1 MAEKIATM
9 IAAMSTWS
17 ANTSQKFQF
26 CALPT
31 AAPMAAATMPTSI
44 VRKQPRGWLFG
55 TTIRATA
62 PMMSPIKIAEKKPL
76 NCMGDILAYRRTVV
90 GKGSQKDPRAV
101 VDAVAFGP
109 SDVLADR
116 DPRDTSTA
124 PGGRDEAEAATAL
137 LVPELTSMQ
146 ERLYAE
152 GVGGGQRSLL
162 LLLQGMDTSGKDG
175 TVRRVVGAMNP
186 AGVRITSFKKP
197 TAEEL
202 AHDFL
207 WRVDNALPEPG
218 TVGVFNRSHYE
229 DVLVVR
235 VHDLVPE
242 SEWSTRYDRIN
253 EFEHRVVD
261 AGTHIVKVMLH
272 ISKDEQKKRLGDRL
286 ADPSKYWKY
295 NAGDLTE
302 RAFWDDYQA
311 AYQDAL
317 ARCSTDSAPWYVVPA
332 DHKWYRDWVVANLL
346 VCAMRDLNPVYPPA
360 DFDVAEQR
368 RLVAALD

>member
-1 MAEKIATM
+1 
-9 IAAMSTWS
+9 MS
-17 ANTSQKFQF
+17 
-26 CALPT
+26 
-31 AAPMAAATMPTSI
+31 
-44 VRKQPRGWLFG
+44 
-55 TTIRATA
+55 
-62 PMMSPIKIAEKKPL
+62 
-76 NCMGDILAYRRTVV
+76 YRRQVV
-90 GKGSQKDPRAV
+90 GKGSSLTP
-101 VDAVAFGP
+101 DAVARTYTFAPG
-109 SDVLADR
+109 DTLADR
-116 DPRDTSTA
+116 STDEPRTA
-124 PGGRDEAEAATAL
+124 PGDRAATEAATQL
-137 LVPELTSMQ
+137 LLEELAVLQ

-152 GVGGGQRSLL
+152 GVGGGQRSVL

-175 TVRRVVGAMNP
+175 SVRRVVGSMNP
-186 AGVRITSFKKP
+186 AGVSITSFKKP

-207 WRVDNALPEPG
+207 WRIDKALPAPG
-218 TVGVFNRSHYE
+218 QVGVFNRSQYE

-235 VHDLVPE
+235 VHELVPE

-272 ISKDEQKKRLGDRL
+272 ISKAEQKERLGERL
-286 ADPSKYWKY
+286 EDPTKYWKY

-302 RAFWDDYQA
+302 RAFWDDYQS

-317 ARCSTDSAPWYVVPA
+317 ARCSTDAAPWYVVPG
-332 DHKWYRDWVVANLL
+332 DRKWYRDWVLANLL
-346 VCAMRDLNPVYPPA
+346 VDALRDMNPTYPPA

>member
-1 MAEKIATM
+1 
-9 IAAMSTWS
+9 
-17 ANTSQKFQF
+17 
-26 CALPT
+26 
-31 AAPMAAATMPTSI
+31 
-44 VRKQPRGWLFG
+44 
-55 TTIRATA
+55 
-62 PMMSPIKIAEKKPL
+62 
-76 NCMGDILAYRRTVV
+76 MGDILAYRRTAM
-90 GKGSQKDPRAV
+90 GKGSPKSPRAV
-101 VDAVAFGP
+101 AEAVAFGAD
-109 SDVLADR
+109 DVLADR
-116 DPRDTSTA
+116 DPGDTSTA
-124 PGGRDEAEAATAL
+124 PGSHEETEAATAA
-137 LVPELTSMQ
+137 LVTELTGAQ

-152 GVGGGQRSLL
+152 GVGGGRRSLL

-186 AGVRITSFKKP
+186 AGVRISSFKKP

-202 AHDFL
+202 SHDFL
-207 WRVDNALPEPG
+207 WRIDNALPEPG
-218 TVGVFNRSHYE
+218 DVGVFNRSQYE

-272 ISKDEQKKRLGDRL
+272 ISKEEQKQRL
-286 ADPSKYWKY
+286 AERLEDPSKYWKY
-295 NAGDLTE
+295 KAGDLTE

-317 ARCSTDSAPWYVVPA
+317 ARCSTDAAPWYVVPG
-332 DHKWYRDWVVANLL
+332 DRKWYRDWVVTNLL
-346 VCAMRDLNPVYPPA
+346 VAAMRDMNPVYPPA
-360 DFDVAEQR
+360 AFDVTEQR

>member
-1 MAEKIATM
+1 M
-9 IAAMSTWS
+9 
-17 ANTSQKFQF
+17 
-26 CALPT
+26 
-31 AAPMAAATMPTSI
+31 
-44 VRKQPRGWLFG
+44 
-55 TTIRATA
+55 
-62 PMMSPIKIAEKKPL
+62 
-76 NCMGDILAYRRTVV
+76 
-90 GKGSQKDPRAV
+90 GKGSGTDPRSVAAAV
-101 VDAVAFGP
+101 HFG
-109 SDVLADR
+109 SGDVLADR
-116 DPRDTSTA
+116 ETRDASTA
-124 PGGRDEAEAATAL
+124 PGNREETEAATAA
-137 LVPELTSMQ
+137 LVTELSAMQ

-152 GVGGGQRSLL
+152 GVGGGRRSLL

-202 AHDFL
+202 QHDFL
-207 WRVDNALPEPG
+207 WRIDKSLPEAG
-218 TVGVFNRSHYE
+218 SVGVFNRSQYE

-272 ISKDEQKKRLGDRL
+272 ISKAEQKSRL
-286 ADPSKYWKY
+286 AERLEDPSKYWKY

-317 ARCSTDSAPWYVVPA
+317 ARCSTDAAPWYVVPA
-332 DHKWYRDWVVANLL
+332 DRKWDRDWVIANLL
-346 VCAMRDLNPVYPPA
+346 VDAMRTMDPDYPPA

>member
-1 MAEKIATM
+1 M
-9 IAAMSTWS
+9 
-17 ANTSQKFQF
+17 
-26 CALPT
+26 
-31 AAPMAAATMPTSI
+31 
-44 VRKQPRGWLFG
+44 
-55 TTIRATA
+55 
-62 PMMSPIKIAEKKPL
+62 
-76 NCMGDILAYRRTVV
+76 
-90 GKGSQKDPRAV
+90 GKGRQTDPQQ
-101 VDAVAFGP
+101 VASAYEFRPG
-109 SDVLADR
+109 DLLTDR
-116 DPRDTSTA
+116 STDEPRTA
-124 PGGRDEAEAATAL
+124 PGDRESTEAATRYL
-137 LVPELTSMQ
+137 LEELAAMQ

-197 TAEEL
+197 TSEEL
-202 AHDFL
+202 QHDFL
-207 WRVDNALPEPG
+207 WRIENALPSPG
-218 TVGVFNRSHYE
+218 DVGVFNRSQYE

-272 ISKDEQKKRLGDRL
+272 ISKAEQKQRL
-286 ADPSKYWKY
+286 ADRLEDPTKHWKY
-295 NAGDLTE
+295 NVGDLKE
-302 RAFWDDYQA
+302 RSFWDDYQA

-317 ARCSTDSAPWYVVPA
+317 ARCSTDTAPWYVVAA
-332 DHKWYRDWVVANLL
+332 DHKWGRDWLIANLL
-346 VCAMRDLNPVYPPA
+346 VTAMRDLNPVYPPA